1 MNLCVHCSI
10 IYNSQDMKATSM
22 TSIDKWIKKI
32 WYVYIYI
39 VEYYSEIKMSEKN
52 EVLFN
57 NIDGPRGL
65 ILSEMSDRQRQI
77 TYDFTCMLNLKIKTK
92 TTKQKQTEIWR

>member
-1 MNLCVHCSI
+1 
-10 IYNSQDMKATSM
+10 MKATSM

-32 WYVYIYI
+32 WYVYVYI

-65 ILSEMSDRQRQI
+65 ILSEMSDRQRNNIWLHLHVESKNQNKD
-77 TYDFTCMLNLKIKTK
+77 YKTE
-92 TTKQKQTEIWR
+92 TNWDMEIN

>member
-1 MNLCVHCSI
+1 
-10 IYNSQDMKATSM
+10 
-22 TSIDKWIKKI
+22 
-32 WYVYIYI
+32 
-39 VEYYSEIKMSEKN
+39 MSEKN